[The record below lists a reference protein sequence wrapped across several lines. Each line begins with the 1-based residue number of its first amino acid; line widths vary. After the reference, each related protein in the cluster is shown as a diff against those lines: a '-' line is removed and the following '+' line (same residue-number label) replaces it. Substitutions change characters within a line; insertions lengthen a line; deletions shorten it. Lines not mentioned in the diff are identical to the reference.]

1 MRLWWRR
8 QTERILSEIER
19 LLLLLLLP
27 VCGHRGGA
35 HGLHHQPGGWGLL
48 DHQAPSWR
56 LRLRR
61 HRIGIWLLVHHRI
74 WMLLMTTVV
83 VILRRGGV
91 TPYHRLILLILVKHS
106 ALVHH
111 SPMWLLLL
119 LHVIPSLILM
129 IHGIAIRLVIHHVVA
144 LLLHIVTA
152 VLIGLVQVPLL
163 VPLLLLLL
171 GVHHV
176 TPTLHLIVIHI
187 VRLLLILRRLAV
199 A

>member
-1 MRLWWRR
+1 MRLWWRW

-91 TPYHRLILLILVKHS
+91 TPYHRLILLILVRHS

-111 SPMWLLLL
+111 SPMWLLL